1 MMFPEVTFAQKYFFW
16 LLLLI
21 PVMAGIYIF
30 LNRKRQTNLHFSS
43 FENFQG
49 YKPTLRQRLKHL
61 PFVLWCLAC
70 IAVIVALA
78 RPQSTSGGQN
88 VTTEGI
94 DIVMALD
101 LSASMLAEDLK
112 PNRIEAAK
120 KVASEFID
128 GRPTDRIGLVVF
140 SGESFTQCPITSD
153 HAVLKNLIGGLQ
165 SGMLADG
172 TAIGEGLATA
182 VNRIRNS
189 KAKSKVIILLT
200 DGVNNIGEVSPQT
213 AGDIAKAFNIR
224 VYTIGV
230 GTQGM
235 APYPVRT
242 PFGMQ
247 TQMVPVDIDEAT
259 LKAISAE
266 TGGKYFRATRTSE
279 LKEIYAEIDKMEK
292 TKIDVTEFRNKSEEF
307 YPLIM
312 LALLCLG
319 IERLLRYTILK
330 TLP

>member
-1 MMFPEVTFAQKYFFW
+1 MMFPEITFAQKYFFW
-16 LLLLI
+16 LLILI
-21 PVMAGIYIF
+21 PVMIAIYIF
-30 LNRKRQTNLHFSS
+30 LNRKRQTHLSFSS
-43 FENFQG
+43 FENFAG
-49 YKPTLRQRLKHL
+49 YRPTFRQRLKHL
-61 PFVLWCLAC
+61 PFVLWCAAC
-70 IAVIVALA
+70 CAIIVALA
-78 RPQSTSGGQN
+78 RPQSTKGGRN

-120 KVASEFID
+120 KVAREFID

-182 VNRIRNS
+182 VNRIKTS

-200 DGVNNIGEVSPQT
+200 DGVNNVGEVSPQT
-213 AGDIAKAFNIR
+213 AGDIAKTFDIR

-242 PFGMQ
+242 PFGVQ

-259 LKAISAE
+259 LKSISAE

-292 TKIDVTEFRNKSEEF
+292 TKIDVTEYRNKTEEF

-312 LALLCLG
+312 IALACLAL
-319 IERLLRYTILK
+319 ERLLRYSILR

>member
-1 MMFPEVTFAQKYFFW
+1 MIPEITFAQTYFLW

-21 PVMAGIYIF
+21 PVTVAVYVF
-30 LNRKRQTNLHFSS
+30 FNRKRQTNLSFSS
-43 FENFQG
+43 FDQFRG
-49 YKPTLRQRLKHL
+49 YVPTFRQRLRHL
-61 PFVLWCLAC
+61 PFILWTLAC

-78 RPQSTSGGQN
+78 RPQSSSGGQN

-101 LSASMLAEDLK
+101 LSESMKAQDLK
-112 PNRIEAAK
+112 PNRVEAAK
-120 KVASEFID
+120 KVAIEFID
-128 GRPTDRIGLVVF
+128 NRPNDRIGLIVF

-153 HAVLKNLIGGLQ
+153 HAVLKNLISGLQ
-165 SGMLADG
+165 RGNLADG

-182 VNRIRNS
+182 VSRIKES

-200 DGVNNIGEVSPQT
+200 DGVNNSGEVSPLT
-213 AGDIAKAFNIR
+213 AGDIAKTFGIR

-235 APYPVRT
+235 APYPVQT
-242 PFGMQ
+242 PFGLQ
-247 TQMVPVDIDEAT
+247 TQMVPVEIDEAV
-259 LKAISAE
+259 LKSISAE

-279 LKEIYAEIDKMEK
+279 LREIYKEIDKLEK
-292 TKIDVTEFRNKSEEF
+292 TKISVTEFRNKSEEF
-307 YPLIM
+307 YPLIFIALVC
-312 LALLCLG
+312 LA
-319 IERLLRYTILK
+319 IERLLRYTLLR

>member
-1 MMFPEVTFAQKYFFW
+1 MIIPEVTFAQKYFFW
-16 LLLLI
+16 LLLML
-21 PVMAGIYIF
+21 PVMIGIYIF
-30 LNRKRQTNLHFSS
+30 LTRKRHTNLRFSS
-43 FENFQG
+43 FDNFTG
-49 YKPTLRQRLKHL
+49 YRPTFRQRLKHV
-61 PFVLWCLAC
+61 PFMLWCLAF
-70 IAVIVALA
+70 IAIVTALA

-94 DIVMALD
+94 DIVLTID

-153 HAVLKNLIGGLQ
+153 HAVLKNLISGLQ
-165 SGMLADG
+165 
-172 TAIGEGLATA
+172 IGEGLATA
-182 VNRIRNS
+182 VNRIKSS

-200 DGVNNIGEVSPQT
+200 DGVNNVGEVSPQT
-213 AGDIAKAFNIR
+213 AGDIAKTFSIR

-242 PFGMQ
+242 PFGVQ

-259 LKAISAE
+259 LRSISAE

-279 LKEIYAEIDKMEK
+279 LKEIYSEIDKMEK
-292 TKIDVTEFRNKSEEF
+292 TKIDVTEYRNKSEEF
-307 YPLIM
+307 YPLILIA
-312 LALLCLG
+312 LACLG
-319 IERLLRYTILK
+319 AERLLRYTILK

>member
-1 MMFPEVTFAQKYFFW
+1 MTIPDVTFAQKYFFW

-21 PVMAGIYIF
+21 PVMIGIYIF
-30 LNRKRQTNLHFSS
+30 FHRKRQTNITFSS
-43 FENFQG
+43 FENFAG
-49 YKPTLRQRLKHL
+49 YKPTFRQRLKHL
-61 PFVLWCLAC
+61 PFILWC
-70 IAVIVALA
+70 IAAIAIIVALA

-120 KVASEFID
+120 KVARDFID
-128 GRPTDRIGLVVF
+128 GRPTDRIGMVVF

-153 HAVLKNLIGGLQ
+153 HSVLKNLITGLQ

-182 VNRIRNS
+182 VNRIKSS

-200 DGVNNIGEVSPQT
+200 DGVNNVGEVSPQT
-213 AGDIAKAFNIR
+213 AGDIAKTFNIR

-230 GTQGM
+230 GSQGM

-242 PFGMQ
+242 PFGVQ

-259 LKAISAE
+259 LKSISAE
-266 TGGKYFRATRTSE
+266 TGGRYFRATRTSE
-279 LKEIYAEIDKMEK
+279 LKEVYAEIDKMEK
-292 TKIDVTEFRNKSEEF
+292 TKIDVTEYRNKSEEF

-312 LALLCLG
+312 LALLCLA
-319 IERLLRYTILK
+319 IERLLRYTLLK

>member
-1 MMFPEVTFAQKYFFW
+1 MTIPEVTFAQKYFFW

-21 PVMAGIYIF
+21 PVLVAGYIF
-30 LNRKRQTNLHFSS
+30 LNRKRHTNITFSS
-43 FENFQG
+43 FENFTG

-120 KVASEFID
+120 KVAREFID

-153 HAVLKNLIGGLQ
+153 HSVLKNLIGGLQ

-182 VNRIRNS
+182 VNRIKSS

-200 DGVNNIGEVSPQT
+200 DGVNNVGEVSPQT
-213 AGDIAKAFNIR
+213 AGDIAKTFNIR

-242 PFGMQ
+242 PFGVQ

-259 LKAISAE
+259 LKSISAE

-279 LKEIYAEIDKMEK
+279 LREIYSEIDKMEK
-292 TKIDVTEFRNKSEEF
+292 TKIDVTEYRNKSEEF

-312 LALLCLG
+312 IALLCLA
-319 IERLLRYTILK
+319 IERLLRYSILK

>member
-1 MMFPEVTFAQKYFFW
+1 MMIPDVTFAQKYFFW
-16 LLLLI
+16 LFLI
-21 PVMAGIYIF
+21 LPVMIGIYIF
-30 LNRKRQTNLHFSS
+30 FQKKRQTNITFSS
-43 FENFQG
+43 FENFAG
-49 YKPTLRQRLKHL
+49 YKPTFRQRLKHL
-61 PFVLWCLAC
+61 PFVLWCLAAAA
-70 IAVIVALA
+70 IIVALA
-78 RPQSTSGGQN
+78 RPQSSSGGQN

-120 KVASEFID
+120 KVAREFID
-128 GRPTDRIGLVVF
+128 GRPTDRIGMVVF

-153 HAVLKNLIGGLQ
+153 HSVLKNLITGLQ

-182 VNRIRNS
+182 VNRIKDS

-213 AGDIAKAFNIR
+213 AGDIAKTFNIR

-230 GTQGM
+230 GSQGM

-242 PFGMQ
+242 PFGVQ

-259 LKAISAE
+259 LKSISAE
-266 TGGKYFRATRTSE
+266 TGGRYFRATRTSE
-279 LKEIYAEIDKMEK
+279 LKEVYAEIDKMEK
-292 TKIDVTEFRNKSEEF
+292 TKIDVTEYHHKSEEF

-312 LALLCLG
+312 IALLCLG
-319 IERLLRYTILK
+319 IERLLRYTLLK

>member
-1 MMFPEVTFAQKYFFW
+1 MMIPDVTFAQKYFFW
-16 LLLLI
+16 LFILL
-21 PVMAGIYIF
+21 PVMIGIYIF
-30 LNRKRQTNLHFSS
+30 LQKRRQTNITFSS
-43 FENFQG
+43 FENFAG
-49 YKPTLRQRLKHL
+49 YQPTFRQRLKHL
-61 PFVLWCLAC
+61 PFILWC
-70 IAVIVALA
+70 IAASAIIVALA
-78 RPQSTSGGQN
+78 RPQSTSSGQN

-120 KVASEFID
+120 NVAREFID
-128 GRPTDRIGLVVF
+128 GRPTDRIGMVVF

-153 HAVLKNLIGGLQ
+153 HSVLKNLITGLQ

-182 VNRIRNS
+182 VNRIKSS

-200 DGVNNIGEVSPQT
+200 DGVNNVGEVSPQT
-213 AGDIAKAFNIR
+213 AGDIAKTFNIR

-242 PFGMQ
+242 PFGIQ

-259 LKAISAE
+259 LKSISAE
-266 TGGKYFRATRTSE
+266 TGGRYFRATRTSE
-279 LKEIYAEIDKMEK
+279 LKQVYAEIDKMEK
-292 TKIDVTEFRNKSEEF
+292 TKIDVTEFRNKTEEF

-312 LALLCLG
+312 IALLCLG
-319 IERLLRYTILK
+319 IERLLRYTLLK